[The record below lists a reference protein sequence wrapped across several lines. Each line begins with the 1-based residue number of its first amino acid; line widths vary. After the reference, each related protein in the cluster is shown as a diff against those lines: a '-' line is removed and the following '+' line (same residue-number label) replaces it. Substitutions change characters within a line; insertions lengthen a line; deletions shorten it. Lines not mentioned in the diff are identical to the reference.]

1 MEFRRVLFRSE
12 NRAARRGVRM
22 CICSVEG
29 WDGFFFIAHVHERR
43 RAIAHSF
50 QKKIECEGKGHG
62 ADTGGEGQEQP
73 CLLSKGWSGCGDDGG
88 KPRGYRGHF
97 NETHKIGRASCRER
111 VCQYV

>member
-1 MEFRRVLFRSE
+1 MRISDWSSDV
-12 NRAARRGVRM
+12 
-22 CICSVEG
+22 CSSDLEG

-97 NETHKIGRASCRER
+97 NETHR
-111 VCQYV
+111 CQHDRCGNCAARWKARKRDE